1 MEEILLWSI
10 YAACSAKKSKNKRI
24 MSNQRSR
31 WSREWLLKRHSFSH
45 VRLLRELRDE
55 AGDWRNY
62 LRVDVETYNHL
73 LNLVTPHIEKKT
85 PV

>member
-1 MEEILLWSI
+1 
-10 YAACSAKKSKNKRI
+10 
-24 MSNQRSR
+24 MSNQRSK
-31 WSREWLLKRHSFSH
+31 WSREWLLNRYGFSH

-62 LRVDVETYNHL
+62 LRMNVETYNHL
-73 LNLVTPHIEKKT
+73 LNLVTPHIEKRT